1 MITVPGVG
9 RVAATPDV
17 VRVRVTASSQ
27 RPTAAEALA
36 AAEATAAVVRGAL
49 ERHGVTGAA
58 AASGLFSLAAEQTW
72 SEAGGPRITG
82 YRCDHEIRVVLR
94 DVPAV
99 GRVLADVLA
108 AGGDGVRVDGVE
120 PGIEDDAE
128 LRVRARELAWADALD
143 RATRLAALAG
153 RELVRVAGIVEG
165 SGHPSIDVPMA
176 KTVLMGLPPGAGD
189 VSVRPGDVDVVVAL
203 TVQWELS

>member
-9 RVAATPDV
+9 RVAGTPDV
-17 VRVRVTASSQ
+17 VRVRVTASAQ
-27 RPTAAEALA
+27 RPTAAQALA

-49 ERHGVTGAA
+49 ERHGVRGAA
-58 AASGLFSLAAEQTW
+58 AASGVFSLAAEQTW
-72 SEAGGPRITG
+72 NDPGGPRITG

-99 GRVLADVLA
+99 GGVLADVLA

-120 PGIEDDAE
+120 PALEDDAAA
-128 LRVRARELAWADALD
+128 RVRARKLAWADALD

-153 RELVRVAGIVEG
+153 RELGAVSAVVEDGADAGGPLAPVAAGRQALL
-165 SGHPSIDVPMA
+165 A
-176 KTVLMGLPPGAGD
+176 KSD
-189 VSVRPGDVDVVVAL
+189 VSLQPGEVDVAVSL
-203 TVQWELS
+203 TVRWELS

>member
-1 MITVPGVG
+1 MITVPGAG
-9 RVAATPDV
+9 RVTGTPDV
-17 VRVRVTASSQ
+17 VRVRVTA
-27 RPTAAEALA
+27 TALRATSAEALA
-36 AAEATAAVVRGAL
+36 AAEATAADVRAAL

-58 AASGLFSLAAEQTW
+58 AASGVFSLAAEQAWTE
-72 SEAGGPRITG
+72 SGPRVTG

-94 DVPAV
+94 DVAGV

-120 PGIEDDAE
+120 PGLEDDVA

-153 RELVRVAGIVEG
+153 RELGPVAAVAEG
-165 SGHPSIDVPMA
+165 SGHPPIGVPLA
-176 KTVLMGLPPGAGD
+176 KTVLMGFPPGSGD
-189 VSVRPGDVDVVVAL
+189 VSVRPGDVEVVVAL